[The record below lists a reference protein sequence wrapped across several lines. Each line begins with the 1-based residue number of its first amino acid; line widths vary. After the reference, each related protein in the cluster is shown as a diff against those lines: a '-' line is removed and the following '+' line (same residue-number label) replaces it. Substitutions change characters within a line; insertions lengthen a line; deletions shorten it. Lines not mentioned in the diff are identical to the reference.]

1 VGTGTL
7 VPRDLLTRRHGNE
20 ATSKASAKVL
30 LLELAEAAALLPI
43 VEWVKRYGATRAMRC
58 RAIGIVTPGYID
70 LTYRPLDPPIYLGI
84 CNCWGAGPRQ
94 SHTSRAGSWVAH
106 RNG

>member
-7 VPRDLLTRRHGNE
+7 VPHDLLTRRHGNE

-70 LTYRPLDPPIYLGI
+70 LTY
-84 CNCWGAGPRQ
+84 
-94 SHTSRAGSWVAH
+94 
-106 RNG
+106 